1 MAQVEDEDEGYRD
14 SDVYEDTQASTHEWS
29 DSEKESDNDATDVR
43 RKITR
48 PKRQRALG
56 ELDSY
61 AQQASTSYPSEQ
73 SNIFDIS
80 TGKRRIRNMK
90 SVLSESGR
98 ETRTRSSKRPTRRRS
113 KATIPASNGQGNR
126 EVLVRSRQNRR
137 KAEHMSNNGMS
148 SWRSSG
154 RQPFEYEGAQSGS
167 DIERTLRTSRRSRGV
182 LKQDLRESDV
192 DSDRNSNY
200 DSGEAVVRQSTSRGK
215 QDPERK
221 GKGKTILNVANGLP
235 SSARGQRGRRKIKP
249 GSRNLESVAWLLM
262 EEVEPGTRFIPQ
274 FGDEVVYLRQV
285 NSSIHT
291 SLFAFNFLC
300 LNLNKNTFY

>member
-1 MAQVEDEDEGYRD
+1 MTQDEDERYRD

-29 DSEKESDNDATDVR
+29 DSEKESDNDAMDVQ

-80 TGKRRIRNMK
+80 TGKRRIRNMQ

-98 ETRTRSSKRPTRRRS
+98 DTRTRSSKRPTGRRS
-113 KATIPASNGQGNR
+113 KATVPASNGQKNR
-126 EVLVRSRQNRR
+126 EVLVGNRKNHR
-137 KAEHMSNNGMS
+137 KAKHMSNNGMS

-154 RQPFEYEGAQSGS
+154 HQPFEHEGTQSGS

-182 LKQDLRESDV
+182 SQQDLKERDN

-200 DSGEAVVRQSTSRGK
+200 DSGEAVLRRSLSRGK
-215 QDPERK
+215 QDRERK
-221 GKGKTILNVANGLP
+221 GKGKTVTNVANGLP
-235 SSARGQRGRRKIKP
+235 SSARGQRGRRKSKP

-285 NSSIHT
+285 NS
-291 SLFAFNFLC
+291 LC
-300 LNLNKNTFY
+300 INYVR